1 MEVIKMTNNYL
12 VLRNTQFRGPRSPFS
27 GLSGGALARTFGFTG
42 FPEPGISTETLDK
55 NQLMNLGKDPEIVGV
70 APIMP
75 VKLIAPLE
83 ANESSLEENQITW
96 GVEVTGAANSPYTGK
111 GITVAVL
118 DTGIDAGHEAF
129 NGIELIQKDFT
140 GEGNGD
146 TDGHGTHCTG
156 TICGRPK
163 NGFRYSVAPGV
174 QRALIG
180 KIFNKD
186 GAGETTWIYEAILW
200 AIKEGAHVISMSLG
214 FDFPGMVT
222 ELVDIKRYPTDFAT
236 SLALEAYRANLSLF
250 DKLADLVKACAPFGQ
265 GSILVA
271 AAGNEAKRQIHPDY
285 EITVSPPAAAEGI
298 ISVGAVEKNSQS
310 PQKLKVANFSN
321 TGAIVCAPG
330 VDIKSAKAGGGY
342 ISMTGTSM
350 ATPHAAGI
358 AALWAEKLLETS
370 GFVNPEILYSKLIG
384 QASKQ
389 QFENNVDHADIGAG
403 LVRSPL
409 E

>member
-1 MEVIKMTNNYL
+1 MTNNYL
-12 VLRNTQFRGPRSPFS
+12 VLRDTRFRGPKSPFS
-27 GLSGGALARTFGFTG
+27 GLGGGIMAHTFGFPG

-55 NQLMNLGKDPEIVGV
+55 NRLMDLGKDPEIVGV

-75 VKLIAPLE
+75 VKLIAPME
-83 ANESSLEENQITW
+83 AKDSSPEKNKTTW
-96 GVEVTGAANSPYTGK
+96 GVEVTGATDSPYTGK

-146 TDGHGTHCTG
+146 LDGHGTHCAG

-186 GAGETTWIYEAILW
+186 GVGETTWIYEAILW
-200 AIKEGAHVISMSLG
+200 AIEEGAHVISMSLG
-214 FDFPGMVT
+214 FDFPGMVD
-222 ELVDIKRYPTDFAT
+222 ELVKVKKYPTDFAT
-236 SLALEAYRANLSLF
+236 SFALEAYRANLGLF
-250 DKLADLVKACAPFGQ
+250 DKLADLVRVRAQFGQ

-271 AAGNEAKRQIHPDY
+271 AAGNEAKRHIHPNY

-298 ISVGAVEKNSQS
+298 ISVGAVEKNGQT
-310 PQKLKVANFSN
+310 PQMLKVANFSN

-330 VDIKSAKAGGGY
+330 VDIISAKAGGGY
-342 ISMTGTSM
+342 ISMAGTSM
-350 ATPHAAGI
+350 ATPHASGI
-358 AALWAEKLLETS
+358 AALWAEKLLKTTGS
-370 GFVNPEILYSKLIG
+370 VNPEILSAQLIG

-389 QFENNVDHADIGAG
+389 QFENNIDHADIGAG
-403 LVRSPL
+403 LVRAPL
-409 E
+409 Q